1 MSYLIEDYVRLNSLF
16 DLYQPLLTHKQQD
29 YFKYYFRED
38 YSLSEIA
45 EIMNVSR
52 NAVHLQIKKISSY
65 LEDYENKLKLLKKQE
80 KRETL
85 LDELLN
91 DSSLSDGHKEK
102 ISKLE
107 KV

>member
-16 DLYQPLLTHKQQD
+16 DIYQSLLTHKQQD

-65 LEDYENKLKLLKKQE
+65 LEDYESKLKLLKKQE
-80 KRETL
+80 KRETI

-91 DSSLSDGHKEK
+91 DSSLSDDLKEK